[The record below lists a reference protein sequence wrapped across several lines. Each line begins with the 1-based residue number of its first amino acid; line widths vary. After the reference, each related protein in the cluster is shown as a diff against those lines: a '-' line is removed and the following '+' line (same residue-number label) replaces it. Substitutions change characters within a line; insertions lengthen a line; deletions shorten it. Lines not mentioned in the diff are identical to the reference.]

1 MPVFAAFYY
10 WVGMTSKRPLSE
22 RLGKWIFWLFF
33 AGVHITFLPMHLTGL
48 MGMPRRVYT
57 YLPENNWEWTNLV
70 STAGAFVLGLAV
82 LLFLVDLARNFRFT
96 VRSEEHTSELQS
108 LMRTSYAVF
117 CLTTQK
123 HQPAITHNRTVT

>member
-1 MPVFAAFYY
+1 MPVLAAFYY
-10 WVGMTSKRPLSE
+10 CVGMTRKRPLSE

-70 STAGAFVLGLAV
+70 STAGAFGPGLAV
-82 LLFLVDLARNFRFT
+82 LLILVDLARHFRFQVDDEERQT
-96 VRSEEHTSELQS
+96 VLWGKS
-108 LMRTSYAVF
+108 LSDIVN
-117 CLTTQK
+117 L
-123 HQPAITHNRTVT
+123 